1 MPKESKRIQNV
12 PKDSKIFQK
21 ILRKAS
27 IAAKHSIVLARWPK
41 KLMVHSPH
49 PFEFKELIA
58 PALLGR
64 VKRKQDARESD
75 AKEQKEMPRN
85 ALPF

>member
-1 MPKESKRIQNV
+1 
-12 PKDSKIFQK
+12 
-21 ILRKAS
+21 
-27 IAAKHSIVLARWPK
+27 
-41 KLMVHSPH
+41 MVHSPH